1 VDLGKGDLLRA
12 SPALQEA
19 DIVVVG
25 SGPNGLVLANY
36 LARAELEVAVVE
48 CAQTIGGGLSTE
60 EVTLPLF
67 KHNLHA
73 FFMRWTPN
81 YLLWTDLE
89 LGSSGVRMILPERQN
104 ALPTSEGRVL
114 IAYNDPERT
123 KQSIA
128 GFDREDAD
136 AFATLLAE
144 SERLS
149 ATIIEPMRFAPPL
162 GTDER
167 NELLSLSA
175 EGRRF
180 RQLSEMSAL
189 DVVKDNFRSE
199 ELRALVLFTAALR
212 GYLPVLDVPG
222 TGYVVAQA
230 IAGLVNCRIV
240 EGGSHELAVALAA
253 QLYEHGGTIQTDNGV
268 AEVTVVDGRASGV
281 VLSDGSR
288 VRARRAVVSN
298 VPAPLTL
305 LEMVGRNHLDSSVV
319 SALESYTWNGEA
331 LFGTH
336 LALDGPPSFG
346 DQERGIEALNL
357 CLGYESSTDVERD
370 LAEVRSGSIPS
381 TVALHASVP
390 TLNDPTQAPP
400 GKHVAFGWQFVP
412 SRPEGND
419 SSWWTEEMCDKQRD
433 AMVETWVRYA
443 PNIADIE
450 LARAA
455 HSPLDTQ
462 QVVPSMFL
470 GDRHHGSYHPE
481 NSYEFR
487 PAPGLAG
494 YRTPI
499 DRLYL
504 CGSSNHPGGS
514 VNGIPGYNA
523 AGVVAADLGT
533 EPWWRPPDVRSHLR
547 SLG

>member
-1 VDLGKGDLLRA
+1 LRPSVALG
-12 SPALQEA
+12 EA
-19 DIVVVG
+19 DVVVIG

-36 LARAELEVAVVE
+36 LARAGLEVAVVE
-48 CAQTIGGGLSTE
+48 CARTIGGGLSTA

-81 YLLWTDLE
+81 YRLWTDLE
-89 LGSSGVRMILPERQN
+89 LGSTGVKMILPERQN

-114 IAYNDPERT
+114 IAYNDPEGT
-123 KQSIA
+123 KRSIA
-128 GFDREDAD
+128 EFDAEDARN
-136 AFATLLAE
+136 FATLLAE

-149 ATIIEPMRFAPPL
+149 ATIVEPMRFAPPL
-162 GTDER
+162 ATDER
-167 NELLSLSA
+167 NELLSVSA

-180 RQLSEMSAL
+180 QQLSGMSAL
-189 DVVKDNFRSE
+189 DVVKDNFRSDE
-199 ELRALVLFTAALR
+199 MRALVLFTAALR

-230 IAGLVNCRIV
+230 IAGLINCRIV
-240 EGGSHELAVALAA
+240 EGGSHQLALALAA
-253 QLYEHGGTIQTDNGV
+253 QLYEHGGTIRTSNGA
-268 AEVTVVDGRASGV
+268 AEVTVVDGRATGV
-281 VLSDGSR
+281 VLTDGSC

-319 SALESYTWNGEA
+319 GALESYTWNGEA

-346 DQERGIEALNL
+346 DRERGIEALNL
-357 CLGYESSTDVERD
+357 CLGYESSADVERD

-390 TLNDPTQAPP
+390 TLTDPTQAPP

-419 SSWWTEEMCDKQRD
+419 SSWWSEERRDKQRD
-433 AMVETWVRYA
+433 AMVETWARYA

-455 HSPLDTQ
+455 HSPHDTQ
-462 QVVPSMFL
+462 LFVPSMFL

-487 PAPGLAG
+487 PAPGLAD

-499 DRLYL
+499 DGLYL

-523 AGVVAADLGT
+523 AGVVVRDLGI
-533 EPWWRPPDVRSHLR
+533 EPWWKPPDVRSHLR